1 MRLSVLTRRSF
12 IYTSIFLSLSAC
24 VQKRNFEHN
33 VVVAQILGDP
43 PSLHPCNASSEPAL
57 YVFEYTQRTL
67 TRTDMRSFKQIPLL
81 TTGLAEMS
89 KDSLEYTYT
98 LRDDVK
104 WDDGSPL
111 TTADVVFSVK
121 AAKCPLTDNP
131 EEKGLYDNIQDI
143 RVKDAR
149 TFTMVAKSIYF
160 HNPDIFNDLVILEK
174 KTWDPK
180 AVFDKVPIPAMND
193 TAFKAEPYSGLQAW
207 EEEFNKGEN
216 GHEPAK
222 LGGLGPYK
230 LVSWTA
236 GSAIVLVKK
245 QNWWGA
251 NDTIVYNHADPD
263 TIIFK
268 AIVEDAAVSLALKKQ
283 ELDVVTTIGSKAF
296 NDLKQDANFTKN
308 YTTGVTEKYGYN
320 YLALNTKPEGKH
332 QPLFSDVRV
341 RRAMAYLMPIDE
353 IIKTIANG
361 YGTRQASYLQ
371 PANGPYYNDT
381 LKLIPFDI
389 DKAKTLLADAGWR
402 DTDGDQILDKTIKG
416 KKVPFR
422 FTFTY
427 RASEPNKQIALMMKD
442 AFYKAGIDMIADP
455 EDGNVVIQRLMAH
468 DFDAAMSAW
477 SASAIPDDPAQI
489 FYSTNWAN
497 HGYNFTGF
505 GDRYSDSLI
514 DASNRAV
521 SVPERIRA
529 LKLLQ
534 AKIYQDQPYVFTYSV
549 KRKIAISSRFN
560 NPGMYAERPGVML
573 NALKG
578 K

>member
-1 MRLSVLTRRSF
+1 MRLSVLAFRTSF
-12 IYTSIFLSLSAC
+12 YGLIILALTAC
-24 VQKRNFEHN
+24 VQKRSLEHN

-67 TRTDMRSFKQIPLL
+67 TRTDMRSLKQVPLL

-89 KDSLEYTYT
+89 SDSLEYTYT
-98 LRDDVK
+98 LRADVK

-111 TTADVVFSVK
+111 TTSDVLFSVK

-131 EEKGLYDNIQDI
+131 EEKGLYDNIKDI
-143 RVKDAR
+143 KVKDAR

-174 KTWDPK
+174 KAWDPK
-180 AVFDKVPIPAMND
+180 GVLDKVPVAAMND
-193 TAFKAEPYSGLQAW
+193 TAFKADPYPGLQGW
-207 EEEFNKGEN
+207 EDEFNKGEN

-230 LVSWTA
+230 LISWTA

-251 NDTIVYNHADPD
+251 NDTIVYNHAEPD

-268 AIVEDAAVSLALKKQ
+268 PIVEDPAVTLSLKKQ

-296 NDLKQDANFTKN
+296 NDLKQDANFNGN
-308 YTTGVTEKYGYN
+308 YTTGVTEKYSYN
-320 YLALNTKPEGKH
+320 YLALNMKPEGKH
-332 QPLFSDVRV
+332 QPFFTDVRV
-341 RRAMAYLMPIDE
+341 RRAMAYLTPIDE

-389 DKAKTLLADAGWR
+389 EKAKTLLADAGWR

-468 DFDAAMSAW
+468 DFDMAASAW

-521 SVPERIRA
+521 SVPERIHV

-534 AKIYQDQPYVFTYSV
+534 AKIYQDQPYIFTYSV
-549 KRKIAISSRFN
+549 KRKIAISSRFDH
-560 NPGMYAERPGVML
+560 PGMYAERPGVML